1 MNVQI
6 ERHEPLKPVWY
17 KRPKATKPQGSAS
30 NTIITDFIRYTQGQ
44 KTDFAKATPV
54 RETSLYT
61 ACGTKRREER
71 RDQAASQQ
79 ELPPVV
85 TSGLVALPIHWGPS
99 HGLSHATALTCGLS
113 K

>member
-1 MNVQI
+1 VI
-6 ERHEPLKPVWY
+6 L
-17 KRPKATKPQGSAS
+17 
-30 NTIITDFIRYTQGQ
+30 
-44 KTDFAKATPV
+44 
-54 RETSLYT
+54 
-61 ACGTKRREER
+61 REER

-113 K
+113 KWQHCIN